1 MKWVVQ
7 CADAQTGQELSLVVD
22 GDSKS
27 DAEAAA
33 RRRGLLVS
41 EVMLAGEPASPS
53 DEAPKTVSY
62 AVDRLL
68 VPEYTGLR
76 RAALAFRIVA
86 YLWYAFGALQIILRI
101 WQEFSIKATF
111 STNLSNLW
119 ETVSENF
126 FFLVFIAIGVVFHA
140 CAPVCLALRDIAR
153 NSFRPES

>member
-7 CADAQTGQELSLVVD
+7 CADVQTGQELSLVVD
-22 GDSKS
+22 GNSKS

-41 EVMLAGEPASPS
+41 EIMLAGEPTTPS

-62 AVDRLL
+62 AVDRHL
-68 VPEYTGLR
+68 VPEYVGLR

-101 WQEFSIKATF
+101 WQEFSLKSTF
-111 STNLSNLW
+111 STNLSNVW
-119 ETVSENF
+119 ETVTENVV
-126 FFLVFIAIGVVFHA
+126 FLVFIAIGVVFHA

-153 NSFRPES
+153 NSFRAEG